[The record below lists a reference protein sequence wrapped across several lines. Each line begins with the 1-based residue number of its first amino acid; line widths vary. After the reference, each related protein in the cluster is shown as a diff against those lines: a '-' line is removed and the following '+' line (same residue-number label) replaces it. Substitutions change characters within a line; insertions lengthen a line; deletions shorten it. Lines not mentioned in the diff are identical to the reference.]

1 MSQVYG
7 RLVSD
12 MPKEN
17 AMPFVTPYG
26 DMEIVPAQPSDE
38 SAQAHLVLNP
48 VRFDV
53 AMEQPQDY

>member
-1 MSQVYG
+1 
-7 RLVSD
+7 

-53 AMEQPQDY
+53 ALEQPQDY